1 MLRNL
6 IVTITLGSALFV
18 SALCS
23 NAFAQL
29 FKSEGILRASASEPV
44 NLILFGATLISV
56 SFNLRKFFGKKG
68 ADWSGR

>member
-6 IVTITLGSALFV
+6 IVTFTLGSALFV

-29 FKSEGILRASASEPV
+29 IKSEGLLRASASEPV
-44 NLILFGATLISV
+44 NLILLGATLFSV
-56 SFNLRKFFGKKG
+56 SFNLRKFFGKK
-68 ADWSGR
+68 AVDWSGR